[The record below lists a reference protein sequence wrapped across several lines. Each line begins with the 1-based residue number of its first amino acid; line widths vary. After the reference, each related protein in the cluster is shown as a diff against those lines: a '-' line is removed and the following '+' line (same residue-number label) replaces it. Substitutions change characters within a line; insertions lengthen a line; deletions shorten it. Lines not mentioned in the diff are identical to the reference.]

1 LFSSQQTQ
9 ALALTRPKTPKKEQ
23 SGSPLGGNNS
33 RQQSESSL
41 RSPIS
46 DIATGGARSITKTP
60 NIHTNN
66 DSGGDLSN
74 AKIPQSPLPPSEKL
88 NHHASDNS
96 LNNNG
101 VSQQQREQHQR
112 EQQFTSH
119 GMGNGS
125 EKILPSPSID
135 RKDFDFSK
143 VNGE

>member
-1 LFSSQQTQ
+1 
-9 ALALTRPKTPKKEQ
+9 LALTRPKTPKKEQ
-23 SGSPLGGNNS
+23 SGSPPGSNNS

-46 DIATGGARSITKTP
+46 DIAAGVARSITKTP

-66 DSGGDLSN
+66 DSGGDINSPLSN
-74 AKIPQSPLPPSEKL
+74 AKIPQSPLPPNEKL

-101 VSQQQREQHQR
+101 VSQQQQR
-112 EQQFTSH
+112 EQRDQQFSSQ
-119 GMGNGS
+119 GMGNGP

-135 RKDFDFSK
+135 RKDFEFSK